1 MSLKLKSEEPHEVK
15 KKHGLVTLC
24 AYSAG
29 ALLLGYIVFSI
40 ISTNLQINNYQTEYD
55 KITSEIASVKDSNE
69 EIRRYLEEDADLDEY
84 IEKIA
89 RDKLD
94 YANPDERVYYIV
106 PSS

>member
-1 MSLKLKSEEPHEVK
+1 MSLKQKLEEPHEAK
-15 KKHGLVTLC
+15 KKHGLVTLF

-40 ISTNLQINNYQTEYD
+40 ISTNLQINNYRSEYD
-55 KITSEIASVKDSNE
+55 NLTSEIASVKDSNE
-69 EIRRYLEEDADLDEY
+69 EIQRYLEEDADLDEY
-84 IEKIA
+84 IERIA